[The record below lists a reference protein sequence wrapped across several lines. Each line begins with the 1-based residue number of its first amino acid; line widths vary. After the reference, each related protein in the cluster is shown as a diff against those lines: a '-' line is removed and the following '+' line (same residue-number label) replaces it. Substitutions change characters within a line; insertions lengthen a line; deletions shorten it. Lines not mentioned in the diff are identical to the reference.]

1 MYLQNTEKKLPS
13 DNRIES
19 CFRGARGDA
28 ILMAQSICLTSA
40 KLDTKAKLKRE
51 CGIKENVDQCFFL
64 LLDLKCSF
72 LFS

>member
-1 MYLQNTEKKLPS
+1 MYLQNTEKTTIRQPNRKLVS
-13 DNRIES
+13 WGS
-19 CFRGARGDA
+19 GDA
-28 ILMAQSICLTSA
+28 ILMAQSICRTSA

-51 CGIKENVDQCFFL
+51 CGIKENVDQSFFL